1 MCSVFSEFDAIQR
14 RRLSYGDR
22 GHDDFEK
29 SGYRAA
35 LQNRAIVPRARAD
48 VDADPYF
55 SGAST
60 SNKLDVAL
68 DRRLCARDALKH
80 ALRMSTRRQLLTTVS
95 AALREQV
102 SSLASTSARRR
113 RSKCLNVSQKLL
125 STSHAAD
132 AFDSEREVERLLE
145 NVKANWAFD
154 ARAHGARAALMP
166 RRRCMGMD
174 RHFPRDFMVRYVLAK
189 DEMKQRWVM
198 PDVRGD
204 LPGRGVYVSSSPSA
218 LEATVKRQGF
228 QMGFKNKSIQVP
240 ESLQKITEMQLRRH
254 LGEVFVR
261 ACQTSQDI
269 RPAHE
274 VGANA
279 KHKDVAPIARR
290 SVEDEVK
297 LLLAAQKQNLPDT
310 WLILPSDLSIS
321 SGVSIDNNS
330 SETRKAESD
339 EVPSLGYK
347 LFMLSA
353 EELLKELN
361 DSGIN
366 VDFSTK
372 VRVLMARATD
382 SGDIADFPALVEVDD
397 EVSFRLR
404 IAQLRLKL
412 WMQDTNA

>member
-1 MCSVFSEFDAIQR
+1 MCSIFLEFDAIQR

-35 LQNRAIVPRARAD
+35 LQNRVIVPRARAG

-80 ALRMSTRRQLLTTVS
+80 ALRMSTRRQVLTTVS

-166 RRRCMGMD
+166 RRRCMG
-174 RHFPRDFMVRYVLAK
+174 
-189 DEMKQRWVM
+189 
-198 PDVRGD
+198 RG
-204 LPGRGVYVSSSPSA
+204 PY
-218 LEATVKRQGF
+218 
-228 QMGFKNKSIQVP
+228 
-240 ESLQKITEMQLRRH
+240 
-254 LGEVFVR
+254 
-261 ACQTSQDI
+261 
-269 RPAHE
+269 
-274 VGANA
+274 
-279 KHKDVAPIARR
+279 R
-290 SVEDEVK
+290 S
-297 LLLAAQKQNLPDT
+297 
-310 WLILPSDLSIS
+310 
-321 SGVSIDNNS
+321 
-330 SETRKAESD
+330 
-339 EVPSLGYK
+339 
-347 LFMLSA
+347 
-353 EELLKELN
+353 
-361 DSGIN
+361 
-366 VDFSTK
+366 
-372 VRVLMARATD
+372 
-382 SGDIADFPALVEVDD
+382 
-397 EVSFRLR
+397 
-404 IAQLRLKL
+404 
-412 WMQDTNA
+412 